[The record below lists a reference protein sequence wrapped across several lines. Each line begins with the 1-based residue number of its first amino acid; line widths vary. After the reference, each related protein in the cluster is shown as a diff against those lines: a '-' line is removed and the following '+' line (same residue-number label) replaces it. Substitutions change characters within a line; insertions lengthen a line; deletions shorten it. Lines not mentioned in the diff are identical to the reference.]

1 MRSTFKQLYYIN
13 RNKVKADGTTAIWCR
28 IT

>member
-13 RNKVKADGTTAIWCR
+13 RSKVKADGTTAFGAESP
-28 IT
+28 